1 MSGGNG
7 TEPVGAQVI
16 YATPG
21 PSAGQVLG
29 NYAPNSCG
37 DPVLKGDQHY
47 VNFDTSGL
55 IGEKIKLK
63 IYDNSTAGCGFVAFD
78 HFYQTDQP
86 RGLVAGVLSKPL
98 LPVNVTLEGPVAIQ
112 KLIPGASFENPVDM
126 VTRRGW
132 VATGA
137 FASPTATSWQGTT
150 GTEAAAARVG
160 DRAISTCEMN
170 NAPGVCDAPVGTLT
184 SPPFQ
189 VTDTYLNYLMHGGGA
204 GGVGLRVLDTL
215 GNVLHTY
222 VPTTCG
228 PSRISIVISDTN
240 NDCFGGANLHTW
252 SFSTDGGLT
261 KAQFENCSYYH
272 FCATVCLDGNAN
284 AEGGLRVSPWW
295 SPDADGKFMI
305 NAATGEIACFSGRL
319 PFYTFTGAYGIR
331 YQRGSCVL
339 MDVVYNPHSLSAS
352 DPGTITYSIT
362 IGPNFYTSGPLP
374 FDMGNPTEDPPHG
387 LFGELVPA
395 YAGGYFQIPGG
406 NGLPLGMVATWSNI
420 CYENLGATPTVKSS
434 WGKLKTLYR

>member
-1 MSGGNG
+1 MRRISYSNLGLAVLCMGLLASSAAFGADGRTCPGN
-7 TEPVGAQVI
+7 TPSPNGA
-16 YATPG
+16 
-21 PSAGQVLG
+21 
-29 NYAPNSCG
+29 N
-37 DPVLKGDQHY
+37 
-47 VNFDTSGL
+47 
-55 IGEKIKLK
+55 IKLRAFN
-63 IYDNSTAGCGFVAFD
+63 DCPTSTVGFTNS
-78 HFYQTDQP
+78 Y
-86 RGLVAGVLSKPL
+86 
-98 LPVNVTLEGPVAIQ
+98 
-112 KLIPGASFENPVDM
+112 PG
-126 VTRRGW
+126 
-132 VATGA
+132 
-137 FASPTATSWQGTT
+137 
-150 GTEAAAARVG
+150 
-160 DRAISTCEMN
+160 
-170 NAPGVCDAPVGTLT
+170 
-184 SPPFQ
+184 
-189 VTDTYLNYLMHGGGA
+189 
-204 GGVGLRVLDTL
+204 
-215 GNVLHTY
+215 
-222 VPTTCG
+222 
-228 PSRISIVISDTN
+228 SIVISDTN